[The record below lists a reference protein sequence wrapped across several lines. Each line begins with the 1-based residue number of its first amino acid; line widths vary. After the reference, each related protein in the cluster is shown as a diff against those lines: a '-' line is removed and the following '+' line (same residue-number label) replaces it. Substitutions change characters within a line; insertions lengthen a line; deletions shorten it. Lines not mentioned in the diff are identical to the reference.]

1 MISFG
6 QPDKL
11 TVERDELEILFS
23 VKEINKL
30 SNEAN
35 PCEEDEQY
43 SFSTCLHEFAIL
55 KSNCRI
61 DFFGRDSSS
70 NNFCTKDGFK
80 LYIDTLKYLKQE
92 DISKIK
98 KVTGCNP
105 KCNTIHYTYEKNLQK
120 IKWKTNWMS
129 EVYVQPKSS
138 VVDYSTEYYSFD
150 LNDLIS
156 SVGGNLGLFL
166 GWSFLT
172 FVEAMGFLLIFIN
185 VSVKLLKN

>member
-6 QPDKL
+6 QPDKV

-61 DFFGRDSSS
+61 DFFGKDSSS

-92 DISKIK
+92 DISGRYQRFMFSRSHQLWI
-98 KVTGCNP
+98 
-105 KCNTIHYTYEKNLQK
+105 IL
-120 IKWKTNWMS
+120 
-129 EVYVQPKSS
+129 
-138 VVDYSTEYYSFD
+138 
-150 LNDLIS
+150 LNIT
-156 SVGGNLGLFL
+156 V
-166 GWSFLT
+166 LT
-172 FVEAMGFLLIFIN
+172 
-185 VSVKLLKN
+185 